1 MGQIEQC
8 VSRFGVTRSRA
19 CDVHAPGES
28 IAEWRI
34 FMCAMGG
41 WVRVLPNP
49 FHMVK
54 YGYQPLL
61 FIFDMERDM
70 NLRQI
75 EAFRSVM
82 RLGSMTAAAE
92 VLFTSQPNISR
103 LIAQL
108 ELSTGLTLFKRA
120 GVRLIP
126 TQEGQA
132 FFQEVERAYVG
143 LDSLKLSAKNIRN
156 LGTGRLRVAAVPS
169 TGLSMIPQVL
179 KAFTESRPE
188 LTVSLHVNSS
198 PTVEQWVKSQFCDV
212 GIVVKPGDVDS
223 QQIELLSEVAAVC
236 VLPAS
241 HPLASRASITFTDL
255 EGETFVSLC
264 HGDGTRA
271 LVDGLFEQAGVERVM
286 TVEAQYS
293 AINCEMVA
301 LGMGI
306 TLAHPLVAR
315 DYRHRDIVIRPFVP
329 QILFPTYV
337 MWASPQ
343 ARTKLSEEFVDTLKA
358 FYRNIVF

>member
-1 MGQIEQC
+1 
-8 VSRFGVTRSRA
+8 
-19 CDVHAPGES
+19 
-28 IAEWRI
+28 
-34 FMCAMGG
+34 
-41 WVRVLPNP
+41 
-49 FHMVK
+49 
-54 YGYQPLL
+54 
-61 FIFDMERDM
+61 M

-92 VLFTSQPNISR
+92 VLYTSQPNVSR
-103 LIAQL
+103 LISQL

-143 LDSLKLSAKNIRN
+143 MDSLKLSAKNIRN

-169 TGLSMIPQVL
+169 MGLSVIPRVL
-179 KAFTESRPE
+179 KTFTDTRPE

-198 PTVEQWVKSQFCDV
+198 PTVEQWVKSQFCDI
-212 GIVVKPGDVDS
+212 GIVVHPGDVSS
-223 QQIELLSEVAAVC
+223 QQIELLAQVPAVC
-236 VLPAS
+236 VLPRS
-241 HPLASRASITFTDL
+241 HRLAAQSEITFTDL
-255 EGETFVSLC
+255 EGEAFVSLC

-286 TVEAQYS
+286 AVEAQYS

-306 TLAHPLVAR
+306 TLAHPMVAR
-315 DYRHRDIVIRPFVP
+315 DYQHLDVEVRPFRP
-329 QILFPTYV
+329 DILFPTYV
-337 MWASPQ
+337 IWPVAQ
-343 ARTKLSEEFVDTLKA
+343 ARTALAEEFVETLKA
-358 FYRNIVF
+358 YYRGVLGRA

>member
-1 MGQIEQC
+1 
-8 VSRFGVTRSRA
+8 
-19 CDVHAPGES
+19 
-28 IAEWRI
+28 
-34 FMCAMGG
+34 
-41 WVRVLPNP
+41 
-49 FHMVK
+49 
-54 YGYQPLL
+54 
-61 FIFDMERDM
+61 M

-92 VLFTSQPNISR
+92 VLYTSQPNVSR
-103 LIAQL
+103 LISQL

-169 TGLSMIPQVL
+169 TGLSMIPRVL
-179 KAFTESRPE
+179 KTFTESRPE

-198 PTVEQWVKSQFCDV
+198 PTVEQWVKSQFCDI
-212 GIVVKPGDVDS
+212 GIVVHPGDATS
-223 QQIELLSEVAAVC
+223 QQIELLAEIPAVC
-236 VLPAS
+236 VLPAG
-241 HPLASRASITFTDL
+241 HPLAQREHITFTDL
-255 EGETFVSLC
+255 EGEAFVSLC
-264 HGDGTRA
+264 HGDGTRS
-271 LVDGLFEQAGVERVM
+271 LVDDLFEQAGVERVM
-286 TVEAQYS
+286 AVEAQYS

-301 LGMGI
+301 LDIGI

-315 DYRHRDIVIRPFVP
+315 DYAHRGIVVLPFRPD
-329 QILFPTYV
+329 ILFPTYV
-337 MWASPQ
+337 IWPAAA
-343 ARTKLSEEFVDTLKA
+343 ARTRLAEEFVETLKG
-358 FYRNIVF
+358 FYRESFEGLLSL

>member
-1 MGQIEQC
+1 
-8 VSRFGVTRSRA
+8 
-19 CDVHAPGES
+19 
-28 IAEWRI
+28 
-34 FMCAMGG
+34 
-41 WVRVLPNP
+41 
-49 FHMVK
+49 
-54 YGYQPLL
+54 
-61 FIFDMERDM
+61 M

-92 VLFTSQPNISR
+92 VLYTSQPNISR
-103 LIAQL
+103 LISQL

-143 LDSLKLSAKNIRN
+143 MDSLRLSAKNIRN

-169 TGLSMIPQVL
+169 TGLSVIPRVL
-179 KAFTESRPE
+179 KTFTDPRPE

-198 PTVEQWVKSQFCDV
+198 PTVEQWVKSQFCDL
-212 GIVVKPGDVDS
+212 GIVVHPGDVSS
-223 QQIELLSEVAAVC
+223 QQIELLAMVAAVC
-236 VLPAS
+236 VLPAA
-241 HPLASRASITFTDL
+241 HRLADRAYIDCTDL

-264 HGDGTRA
+264 HGDGTRS
-271 LVDGLFEQAGVERVM
+271 LVDGVFEQAGVERVM
-286 TVEAQYS
+286 AVEAQYS

-301 LGMGI
+301 LGMGV

-315 DYRHRDIVIRPFVP
+315 DYQHRDIVIRPFKP
-329 QILFPTYV
+329 DILFPTYV
-337 MWASPQ
+337 IWPPAEK
-343 ARTKLSEEFVDTLKA
+343 RTRVAEEFIETLKA
-358 FYRNIVF
+358 FYQDSFDDQGYSRD

>member
-1 MGQIEQC
+1 MEGQ
-8 VSRFGVTRSRA
+8 
-19 CDVHAPGES
+19 
-28 IAEWRI
+28 
-34 FMCAMGG
+34 
-41 WVRVLPNP
+41 
-49 FHMVK
+49 
-54 YGYQPLL
+54 
-61 FIFDMERDM
+61 M

-92 VLFTSQPNISR
+92 ALYTSQPNVSR

-108 ELSTGLTLFKRA
+108 ELSTGLSLFKRA

-143 LDSLKLSAKNIRN
+143 MDSLRLSAKNIRN

-169 TGLSMIPQVL
+169 TGLSMIPRAL
-179 KAFTESRPE
+179 KAFTDSRPE

-198 PTVEQWVKSQFCDV
+198 QTVEQWVKSQFCDI
-212 GIVVKPGDVDS
+212 GLVVHPGDVSSDQS
-223 QQIELLSEVAAVC
+223 ELLAMVPAVC

-241 HPLASRASITFTDL
+241 HPLAGREHITFTDL

-271 LVDGLFEQAGVERVM
+271 LVDSLFEQAGVERVM
-286 TVEAQYS
+286 AVEAQYS

-315 DYRHRDIVIRPFVP
+315 DYQHRDIVIRPFKP
-329 QILFPTYV
+329 DILFPTYV
-337 MWASPQ
+337 IWPAAH
-343 ARTKLSEEFVDTLKA
+343 ARTRLAEEFVETLKD
-358 FYRNIVF
+358 FYENVLGVSGER